1 MDNKMSLRI
10 FNTMTGKKEIFESLE
25 SGKVRMYVCGPT
37 VYDACHIG
45 HARSVVVF
53 DVIARYLK
61 AIGYQVTYVRN
72 FTDVDDKIIDKAHK
86 LNISPKAVAEK
97 YIREFYEDMGAL
109 NVERA
114 TIEPR
119 ATDHIKPMI
128 QFIERLIEAGFAY
141 RVDGD
146 VYFSVEKFEEYGKLS
161 GRKLEEMEA
170 GARIDIDERKRNPF
184 DFVLWKTAKLGE
196 PNWESPWGTGRPGWH
211 IECSVMSSQYLGET
225 FDIHGGGKDLCFPH
239 HENEI
244 AQSESIS
251 KKPFVR
257 YWIHNGFVNINH
269 EKMSKSLGNFLM
281 IKDVLKTYH
290 PEVVRLFLLS
300 NHYRSPIDFT
310 QKAMEEAR
318 TGLDKIYALLLRA
331 GGKIGFEHH
340 QNSVAGDWF
349 QQFCDAMDDDFNS
362 ALGIGIIFEAVRTI
376 NRLLDQHENDLSGQ
390 IRQTI
395 ASGLTDISRIGNI
408 LGILLDPPD
417 IYFNTKQQRIL
428 EQKAVDPAVIS
439 KMLEERDSARKAKD
453 WKKADQIRNQLAEM
467 DVTIEDRPDG
477 TVWKI
482 NN

>member
-1 MDNKMSLRI
+1 MSLRI
-10 FNTMTGKKEIFESLE
+10 FNTMTGKKEIFEPLE

-72 FTDVDDKIIDKAHK
+72 FTDVDDKIIDKAHQ
-86 LNISPKAVAEK
+86 LDISPKAIAER
-97 YIREFYEDMGAL
+97 YIVEFYEDMDAL

-119 ATDHIKPMI
+119 ATDHIQPMI
-128 QFIERLIEAGFAY
+128 QFIERLIDAGFAY

-146 VYFSVEKFEEYGKLS
+146 VYYSVEKFEEYGKLS

-170 GARIDIDERKRNPF
+170 GARIDIDARKRNPF
-184 DFVLWKTAKLGE
+184 DFVLWKSAKPGE
-196 PNWESPWGTGRPGWH
+196 PSWKSPWGMGRPGWH
-211 IECSVMSSQYLGET
+211 IECSVMSSLYLGET

-251 KKPFVR
+251 KKSFVR

-290 PEVVRLFLLS
+290 PEIVRLFLLS

-318 TGLDKIYALLLRA
+318 MGLDKMYALLLRA
-331 GGKIGFEHH
+331 GLKIGFEQH
-340 QNSVAGDWF
+340 QEIVPGDWF
-349 QQFCDAMDDDFNS
+349 QQFCEAMDDDFNS
-362 ALGIGIIFEAVRTI
+362 ARGIGIIFEAVRTI
-376 NRLLDQHENDLSGQ
+376 NRLLDQHENNLSGQ
-390 IRQTI
+390 IKQTLS
-395 ASGLTDISRIGNI
+395 SGVTDVLRIGNI
-408 LGILLDPPD
+408 LGILLDSPAV
-417 IYFNTKQQRIL
+417 YFSKKQKQIL
-428 EQKAVDPAVIS
+428 EQKAVDPAMIK
-439 KMLEERDSARKAKD
+439 KMVEERNAARKAKD
-453 WKKADQIRNQLAEM
+453 WEKADRIRNQLAEM
-467 DVTIEDRPDG
+467 DVIIEDRPEG

>member
-1 MDNKMSLRI
+1 
-10 FNTMTGKKEIFESLE
+10 MTGKKEIFEPLE

-72 FTDVDDKIIDKAHK
+72 FTDVDDKIIDKAHQ
-86 LNISPKAVAEK
+86 LEISPKSVAEK
-97 YIREFYEDMGAL
+97 YIQEFYDDMDAL

-119 ATDHIKPMI
+119 ATDHIESMI
-128 QFIERLIEAGFAY
+128 QFIERLIDAGFAY

-146 VYFSVEKFEEYGKLS
+146 IYYSVEKFEEYGKLS

-184 DFVLWKTAKLGE
+184 DFVLWKSAKPGE
-196 PNWESPWGTGRPGWH
+196 PNWESPWGMGRPGWH

-257 YWIHNGFVNINH
+257 YWVHNGFVNINQ

-318 TGLDKIYALLLRA
+318 TGLDKMYALLLRA
-331 GGKIGFEHH
+331 GRNIDFERLHE
-340 QNSVAGDWF
+340 VAPGDGF
-349 QQFCDAMDDDFNS
+349 QQFCEAMNDDFNS
-362 ALGIGIIFEAVRTI
+362 AKGIGIIFDTVHKV
-376 NRLLDQHENDLSGQ
+376 NRILDQYENQLLFSNQVMENMQNDLSD
-390 IRQTI
+390 IRK
-395 ASGLTDISRIGNI
+395 IGSI
-408 LGILLDPPD
+408 LGILLENPEE
-417 IYFNTKQQRIL
+417 YFNNKQKQVL
-428 EQKAVDPAVIS
+428 EQKSIDPDMIS
-439 KMLEERDSARKAKD
+439 RLVEERDAARKAKD
-453 WKKADQIRNQLAEM
+453 WKKADQIRNQLVEM
-467 DVTIEDRPDG
+467 DVTLEDRPNG

-482 NN
+482 NQ

>member
-1 MDNKMSLRI
+1 MALRV
-10 FNTMTGKKEIFESLE
+10 FNTMTGKKESFEPLE

-37 VYDACHIG
+37 VYDGCHIG

-53 DVIARYLK
+53 DVIVKYLK
-61 AIGYQVTYVRN
+61 AIGYEVTYVRN
-72 FTDVDDKIIDKAHK
+72 FTDVDDKIIDKAHQ
-86 LNISPKAVAEK
+86 LDIAPKAVAER
-97 YIREFYEDMGAL
+97 YIKEFYEDMGAL

-146 VYFSVEKFEEYGKLS
+146 VFYSVEKFKEYGKLS

-170 GARIDIDERKRNPF
+170 GARIDIDERKKNPF
-184 DFVLWKTAKLGE
+184 DFVLWKSAKPGE
-196 PNWESPWGTGRPGWH
+196 PNWESPWGMGRPGWH
-211 IECSVMSSQYLGET
+211 IECSAMSSQYLGET

-244 AQSESIS
+244 AQSESVS

-310 QKAMEEAR
+310 EKAMEEAR
-318 TGLDKIYALLLRA
+318 VGLDKMYALLLRA
-331 GGKIGFEHH
+331 GGKIEIEHH
-340 QNSVAGDWF
+340 RDFASGDWF
-349 QQFCDAMDDDFNS
+349 RQFCEAMDDDFNS
-362 ALGIGIIFEAVRTI
+362 ARGIGIVFEAVRTI
-376 NRLLDQHENDLSGQ
+376 NRLLDRHENDLSDPMKH
-390 IRQTI
+390 TI
-395 ASGLTDISRIGNI
+395 ASGLSDILRIGTI
-408 LGILLDPPD
+408 LGILLDSPVA
-417 IYFNTKQQRIL
+417 YFNEKQKQML
-428 EQKAVDPAVIS
+428 EEKAVDPAVIA
-439 KMLEERDSARKAKD
+439 KLVEKRDAARKAKD
-453 WKKADQIRNQLAEM
+453 WEKADQIRNQLAEM
-467 DVTIEDRPDG
+467 DVVIEDRPDG

-482 NN
+482 NQ